1 MYTYINWHLSYISAK
16 YKMFKSRSQP
26 KALIRRRVKLK
37 LFAEF
42 MEAKVGMESVKGVLM
57 EWTAGGAA
65 ATPGLRAG
73 I

>member
-1 MYTYINWHLSYISAK
+1 
-16 YKMFKSRSQP
+16 MFKSRSQP

-65 ATPGLRAG
+65 ATPGLGAG